1 MAAAVVC
8 FLARGQAR
16 AREAWEP
23 AAPGPSLSKSVSFP
37 MRLACC
43 RGDRLRCDDAVNAI
57 LPSGFRQM
65 VATSSLAPPKQNRRH
80 RAQHPNVATLT
91 PQYEAA
97 LRSSQQSGGIGHSRT
112 WNTPRRP
119 AKSASTASSR
129 VISRRSAKA
138 GRGATIGELHHV
150 LWPFFIVG
158 HIKEALLPRPRIS
171 CAAVSAGTSVH
182 IRTAR
187 ACWP

>member
-1 MAAAVVC
+1 VVC

-138 GRGATIGELHHV
+138 GRGSAKAPPTTQVLCGNRCCRGPSTPTPDSPRYSTAPERAAIIGTRC
-150 LWPFFIVG
+150 F
-158 HIKEALLPRPRIS
+158 
-171 CAAVSAGTSVH
+171 
-182 IRTAR
+182 AR
-187 ACWP
+187 SYVERL

>member
-23 AAPGPSLSKSVSFP
+23 SAPGPSLSKSVSFP

-43 RGDRLRCDDAVNAI
+43 RGDRLRRDDAVNAI

-97 LRSSQQSGGIGHSRT
+97 CALVSNRAELAIHGLGTLREDR
-112 WNTPRRP
+112 
-119 AKSASTASSR
+119 
-129 VISRRSAKA
+129 
-138 GRGATIGELHHV
+138 
-150 LWPFFIVG
+150 
-158 HIKEALLPRPRIS
+158 
-171 CAAVSAGTSVH
+171 
-182 IRTAR
+182 
-187 ACWP
+187 